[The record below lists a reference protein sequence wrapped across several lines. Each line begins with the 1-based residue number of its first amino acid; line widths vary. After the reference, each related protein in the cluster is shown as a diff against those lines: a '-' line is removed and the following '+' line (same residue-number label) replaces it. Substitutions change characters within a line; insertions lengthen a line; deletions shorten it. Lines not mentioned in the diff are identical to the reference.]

1 MKLDDLAGARRTP
14 LDGLRSGDTVINGK
28 TVHVEWTARA
38 EDALRLRER
47 PLIVELELYFS
58 CLVKKFVHLR
68 ETAGGH
74 ALAWVDE
81 RLALYFRPV
90 TSTSCAPQTA
100 ERLGR
105 QPEVEIDTPA
115 TRRMAPK
122 RVLLDFRD
130 GAWHGSFWL

>member
-1 MKLDDLAGARRTP
+1 LKSTDLAGP
-14 LDGLRSGDTVINGK
+14 LHAPGAGVCSGDAVINGK
-28 TVHVEWTARA
+28 TVRVEWSRRA
-38 EDALRLRER
+38 EDALRARTS

-58 CLVKKFVHLR
+58 CLVKKFVHVR
-68 ETAGGH
+68 ETAGEH

-90 TSTSCAPQTA
+90 TSTTCTPQTA

-122 RVLLDFRD
+122 SVFLDYRD
-130 GAWHGSFWL
+130 GAWSGGFRL

>member
-1 MKLDDLAGARRTP
+1 MTPVDFPAAQRRAPATDRAGEV
-14 LDGLRSGDTVINGK
+14 SINGRP
-28 TVHVEWTARA
+28 VRVEWSAAA
-38 EDALRLRER
+38 EAALRARSR

-58 CLVKKFVHLR
+58 CLVKKFVHVR
-68 ETAGGH
+68 EDAGGH

-81 RLALYFRPV
+81 RLALYLRPV

-115 TRRMAPK
+115 TRRIAPK
-122 RVLLDFRD
+122 RVQLDFRD
-130 GAWHGSFWL
+130 GAWDGRFWL